1 MNAMPETRNIAP
13 MKLEVVVAIVHDNK
27 KAYYSSLIQA
37 HQANIQFTIPCK
49 GTSHF
54 LLGYLGLNERPKTL
68 IASVVRED
76 QSKDLIDILNDNFQK
91 GKDYKGVAFTIP
103 FSSMIGTLA
112 YGFLSNEKI
121 VKEEA

>member
-1 MNAMPETRNIAP
+1 
-13 MKLEVVVAIVHDNK
+13 MKLEVLVAIVHDNK

-37 HQANIQFTIPCK
+37 CQANLQFTLPCK

-54 LLGYLGLNERPKTL
+54 VLGYLGLNERPKTL
-68 IASVVRED
+68 ITSVVRED
-76 QSKDLIDILNDNFQK
+76 QSKEIIEVLQENFQK
-91 GKDYKGVAFTIP
+91 GKDYKGVAFTVP

-121 VKEEA
+121 VKEEQ

>member
-1 MNAMPETRNIAP
+1 

-27 KAYYSSLIQA
+27 RAYYSSLIQA
-37 HQANIQFTIPCK
+37 QQANIQLTIPCK

-68 IASVVRED
+68 IFSVVRGD
-76 QSKDLIDILNDNFQK
+76 QSQELIDILGEHFQK